1 MDGIRPLDLR
11 IAPEGVTADPGLT
24 HPQGPTPSAAGSVSF
39 EQVLGDAVRA
49 ASEAQKTAAAKSEA
63 VATGAVDD
71 IHGAMIAVKE
81 AEISMKLVGNIR
93 NKLIDAFHEL
103 WRTSV
108 G

>member
-1 MDGIRPLDLR
+1 MDGVRPLDIR
-11 IAPEGVTADPGLT
+11 IAPEGTT
-24 HPQGPTPSAAGSVSF
+24 PQASAPSAGAASF

-49 ASEAQKTAAAKSEA
+49 ASDAQKAAAAKSEA

-93 NKLIDAFHEL
+93 NKLVDAFHEL